1 MTYEQAL
8 DFIHSRNLFGKKAGL
23 HGITRLLE
31 LMGNPQQNMRFVH
44 VAGTNGKGST
54 TTLIASALQAAG
66 YRTGKFISPFILN
79 FRERI
84 QVDGQLIPEE
94 ALVSCTEFVK
104 EFSDQMEQEG
114 EAPTEF
120 EVVTAVALEWYRRQN
135 CDYVVLEVGIGGR
148 FDPTNI
154 IDVPLVSVITSI
166 SYDHEAIL
174 GDTLTAIA
182 FEKAGII
189 KPGGITVSYPSQDPE
204 ALAEL
209 MRIAAERE
217 NTFVVGNR
225 QSAEVLSSDLFGT
238 RIRYGGLTL
247 TVPLLGEHQVD
258 NAITAIEA
266 LRVLRDHRGVR
277 LPDEAIVAGIEAV
290 SFPAR
295 FEILCRDPLIILDGA
310 HNPSGLEML
319 GRSLSVLG
327 DREVVAILG
336 ASKGKRV
343 ADALNLVLPH
353 CREVICTAASYD
365 RKALPVD
372 ELLEQLLPVAP
383 NAVAAP
389 SREEAFEMALKA
401 CKNDDVI
408 LIFGSLYLA
417 SDMRE
422 IVLDWLSR
430 RAK

>member
-1 MTYEQAL
+1 MT
-8 DFIHSRNLFGKKAGL
+8 
-23 HGITRLLE
+23 TR
-31 LMGNPQQNMRFVH
+31 PSF
-44 VAGTNGKGST
+44 
-54 TTLIASALQAAG
+54 
-66 YRTGKFISPFILN
+66 
-79 FRERI
+79 
-84 QVDGQLIPEE
+84 
-94 ALVSCTEFVK
+94 
-104 EFSDQMEQEG
+104 
-114 EAPTEF
+114 
-120 EVVTAVALEWYRRQN
+120 
-135 CDYVVLEVGIGGR
+135 
-148 FDPTNI
+148 
-154 IDVPLVSVITSI
+154 
-166 SYDHEAIL
+166 

-336 ASKGKRV
+336 ASQGKRV

-372 ELLEQLLPVAP
+372 GCSSSCCPWLQTVGPLP
-383 NAVAAP
+383 
-389 SREEAFEMALKA
+389 EEADGPQSVQERR
-401 CKNDDVI
+401 CHPHI
-408 LIFGSLYLA
+408 SSLYPLGYAGNCARLA
-417 SDMRE
+417 
-422 IVLDWLSR
+422 SR